1 MNIMRRN
8 RANYQTLLNMNGG
21 SMCASDAPVC
31 PPMWNAPIPP
41 IPNYTAPIP
50 PILPTFHRVPRPL
63 GEVEAVPQTGASF
76 GSRPLGPTP
85 GSSSGGTGG
94 KIDDP
99 TYSYCRQCQQIEG
112 CVGVKNPDGGPW
124 PMRNA
129 ATNLYE
135 HPFMDNP
142 NAPVFN
148 QEATGRTNS
157 TYTDVPH
164 TIFTD
169 LALAQLNGAAAVN
182 ATSIVLK
189 ADMEGTF
196 QAGHVYLKNGT
207 NAKTFNVTS
216 FTTDSNGLVTL
227 TGAYIGGFREGG
239 FPANTMVMQ
248 FQNQITSTSR
258 LSLDVVVANKAINV
272 STGVSLTN
280 DLLRGEG
287 IPDNATVRVLN
298 SDLSASGA
306 QGLGASIIGL
316 RTTTW
321 PDRDITTCV
330 IAAADTEKY
339 CCANGDVTPEN
350 YAAGAGRC
358 APLARYGTCGPTC
371 SNPQVC
377 PAGYKFVGGDPYGLV
392 CQKCEQGTSSYDP
405 TIVPANCPA
414 NGIGCRKCCEEDD
427 ILCL

>member
-1 MNIMRRN
+1 MRRN

-21 SMCASDAPVC
+21 RSSMCASDAPVC

-135 HPFMDNP
+135 HPFMDKA
-142 NAPVFN
+142 NAAVFN
-148 QEATGRTNS
+148 QAATGRTNS

-169 LALAQLNGAAAVN
+169 LALAQLNGVAGLN

-227 TGAYIGGFREGG
+227 TGAYVGGFREGP

-287 IPDNATVRVLN
+287 IPDNAAVRILN
-298 SDLSASGA
+298 SDLSATGV